1 LISVPCSFGSTLAPH
16 DFSCYNVSVMKGIE
30 GTDSGIETQVAD
42 WLAQQGLEIY
52 LVGGSVRDQ
61 LLKRPVRDL
70 DVAVAGDGLA
80 LARRLADRFRGAY
93 YPLDEVRSTGRAI
106 LRGDGGRRFTVDIA
120 AFRGPDLAADL
131 LDRDFTINALA
142 VDVLAP
148 EHVIDHHGGIADL
161 AARIIRPVSDDT
173 IRNDPL
179 RALRAVRQAGE
190 LGFALAPQTRSLVRR
205 DGAALSQV
213 AGERIRDELARLLSL
228 HCAARYLEQL
238 DDLALLAT
246 VVPELEPLRHLVQP
260 PPHRWDALTHSFKTV
275 TALEEI
281 LARLLVNDGAQNQDG
296 VREKGSNSQPIANGW
311 AGESLARLDGLAS
324 FAEQI
329 GAHVGQSLAADR
341 TRLVTLKLA
350 ALLHDTGKP
359 GAGSVDEGG
368 RIRFIDHQREGVRI
382 TGDVLRRLRFNRAEV
397 HLGRGIVR
405 HHMRPLL
412 LAGQGSV
419 SRRAIYR
426 FFRDTSDAGVDVLLH
441 ALADHSATCAP
452 DADNDPWSNL
462 LALAVR
468 MLSDYWQRP
477 IARVTPAPL
486 IDGHDVQRECGLP
499 PGPQIGQLLET
510 VREAQVSGDVR
521 TREEALALVRERA
534 SQRDFRAG
542 ANSGV

>member
-1 LISVPCSFGSTLAPH
+1 
-16 DFSCYNVSVMKGIE
+16 MEGIE
-30 GTDSGIETQVAD
+30 GRNSGIEKQVAD
-42 WLAQQGLEIY
+42 WLAQQSLEVY

-61 LLKRPVRDL
+61 LLKRQVHDL

-93 YPLDEVRSTGRAI
+93 YPLDEVRRTGRAI

-161 AARIIRPVSDDT
+161 GARIIRPVSDDT

-190 LGFALAPQTRSLVRR
+190 LGFALAPQTKSLIRR

-213 AGERIRDELARLLSL
+213 ADERIRDELARLLSL
-228 HCAARYLEQL
+228 RCAARYLEQL

-275 TALEEI
+275 SALEEI
-281 LARLLVNDGAQNQDG
+281 VARLLANSGSQNQG
-296 VREKGSNSQPIANGW
+296 SVREEGSECQPITNVW
-311 AGESLARLDGLAS
+311 ADESPGRLDVLAS
-324 FAEQI
+324 FAVQI
-329 GAHVGQSLAADR
+329 GAHVGQSLGSER

-359 GAGSVDEGG
+359 SARSVDGGG
-368 RIRFIDHQREGVRI
+368 RIRFIGHQQEGTRI

-397 HLGRGIVR
+397 HLGRAIVL

-412 LAGQGSV
+412 LASQESV
-419 SRRAIYR
+419 SRHAIYR
-426 FFRDTSDAGVDVLLH
+426 FFRDTGHAGVDVLLH
-441 ALADHSATCAP
+441 ALADHGATCP
-452 DADNDPWSNL
+452 VDAEDDPWSNL
-462 LALAVR
+462 LALVAR

-477 IARVTPAPL
+477 GARVTPAPL
-486 IDGHDVQRECGLP
+486 INGHDVQRECGLR
-499 PGPQIGQLLET
+499 PGPQIGLLLET
-510 VREAQVSGDVR
+510 VREAQVGGDVR

-534 SQRDFRAG
+534 SQRGFRPG